1 MNHIKTESEIDEFV
15 KSYRK
20 YWDNQNNEL
29 QKKDLN
35 INTKVTKNNKEMN
48 NLSKDKQFCNGM
60 FKKVIIKIINI
71 RIVSFIIKICFI
83 EKENKSIDT
92 TKDFF
97 KNRDNENVPENLN
110 KQIISVITETN
121 SNLKSIFVYII
132 F

>member
-35 INTKVTKNNKEMN
+35 INTKITKDNKQMN

-60 FKKVIIKIINI
+60 FTKIIIKIINI
-71 RIVSFIIKICFI
+71 RIVSFIKICFI

-121 SNLKSIFVYII
+121 SNLKSIFIYII